1 VSQVDILGVQ
11 LTAQPFN
18 VAIDRLLAA
27 VAERGHL
34 RAHFCTVHSLV
45 ESTKDR
51 SLAAAFASAQM
62 VCTDGM
68 PLVWVA
74 RRRGATTAER
84 VAGPDVMLALCDRGR
99 AAGLRHYLV
108 GGGPGT
114 AEILA
119 ERLGA
124 RFPGLDIAGTS
135 APPFRP
141 LTRAE
146 DDDLV
151 DRINSS
157 GASVVWIGLGAP
169 KQELWAADHEARLH
183 APLVLPVGAAFD
195 FHSGRLRRAPAW
207 LRRFGLE
214 WLFRVAMEPR
224 RLARRYIK
232 TNAQFLYLIAR
243 EEFARRRIGRSG
255 RTSGS

>member
-1 VSQVDILGVQ
+1 VSKVEILGIQ
-11 LTAQPFN
+11 MTAQSFD
-18 VAIDRLLAA
+18 VAVDQFLAA
-27 VAERGHL
+27 VAKREQL

-51 SLAAAFASAQM
+51 ALAAAFGSAEM

-74 RRRGATTAER
+74 RQRGATTAER

-99 AAGLRHYLV
+99 AAGLRHYFL

-119 ERLGA
+119 ERLVA
-124 RFPGLDIAGTS
+124 RLPGLEVAGIS

-151 DRINSS
+151 DRINAS

-183 APLVLPVGAAFD
+183 ARLILPVGAAFD
-195 FHSGRLRRAPAW
+195 FHSGRVRRAPAR
-207 LRRFGLE
+207 LRRLGLE

-224 RLARRYIK
+224 RLARRYLT
-232 TNAQFLYLIAR
+232 TNGRFLYLIAR
-243 EEFARRRIGRSG
+243 EELLLRFARRG
-255 RTSGS
+255 RTRGP